1 MSDGDVHRRHIIVS
15 SARQQQHTAMKLHRM
30 ARNGVEIS
38 TKIIC
43 HILHPSAAGKLTNNR
58 RSFELRFVA
67 YNPTMKPCLAGGGSG
82 ASRTDGADGGV
93 IGPEDPAEKG
103 NANARRHDQMS
114 RNRRCRQQNMPWE
127 MSSDFGAR
135 TARGRQPG
143 GRRRPA
149 RRGRRRGRRHF
160 PLGSLAMGGV
170 PVQHL
175 PSVAVVCGWAAAGAG
190 GSVRRRGLSRQTETV
205 SEARRILYTEREGLY
220 LFNATTP
227 KKG

>member
-1 MSDGDVHRRHIIVS
+1 MSRS
-15 SARQQQHTAMKLHRM
+15 EQKF
-30 ARNGVEIS
+30 
-38 TKIIC
+38 C
-43 HILHPSAAGKLTNNR
+43 HIFHPSAAGKLTNNR

-127 MSSDFGAR
+127 MSYCGGAH
-135 TARGRQPG
+135 TARGRRPGG
-143 GRRRPA
+143 GRRPA
-149 RRGRRRGRRHF
+149 RGRRRGRRF

-205 SEARRILYTEREGLY
+205 SEARRIRCTEREGLY

-227 KKG
+227 KKGER